1 MDDRLMT
8 GIIPV
13 GEKNV
18 VFSSKKD
25 SFDFCFLTD
34 SVNSLSKG
42 FYPVTLP
49 ARDGFVYGKL
59 HDNRNIAIYVGS
71 LPFVILGSRNLIT
84 AAFVRS
90 SSNLSDSPITEF
102 DAIRFSGG
110 TLNNVFHADAVKL
123 EWENGKTIV
132 SSNDDSRSYIVT
144 TEDFQMSL
152 VIRSSAIEQ
161 LSVHGNSIVNSDVEL
176 TLEFGAPQPLSKLF
190 EHYNRMI
197 DLLSFM
203 TFRDNVGFD
212 KIYLL
217 ETDTEHHD
225 LVKTAEVF
233 IRNEGEKTRKNYF
246 DNITIDDLG
255 ETLPALIKLFYDTKE
270 KQQSISLGFFRANDS
285 DNHIT
290 DAKIRAICSAIECE
304 LKFATDI
311 KAEENQALSEL
322 IAVVR
327 KQVDDFQTNHTS
339 ISPDTYNSIR
349 SGIGFWSFPLKE
361 RLCALYGKYAQE
373 MANMNHSRTP
383 ITNEMLCSFVS
394 YRNDITHGKHR
405 TLEISIALTAHYL
418 RGLVYC
424 SILDR
429 IGMSR
434 EQIQELCKEKILS

>member
-1 MDDRLMT
+1 MDDRPMT

-18 VFSSKKD
+18 VFSSRKD
-25 SFDFCFLTD
+25 SFEFCFLTD
-34 SVNSLSKG
+34 SINSLSKG
-42 FYPVTLP
+42 FYPVNLP
-49 ARDGFVYGKL
+49 AKDGFVFGKM
-59 HDNRNIAIYVGS
+59 HDNRDIAIYVGS
-71 LPFVILGSRNLIT
+71 LSFEVLGSRNLIT
-84 AAFVRS
+84 SAFIKS
-90 SSNLSDSPITEF
+90 CSNLSDNPVTEF
-102 DAIRFSGG
+102 DAIRFTGG
-110 TLNNVFHADAVKL
+110 TLNSVFVPDAIRF
-123 EWENGKTIV
+123 ESENGKTIV
-132 SSNDDSRSYIVT
+132 SCNDDSKKYTINM
-144 TEDFQMSL
+144 EEYQMSL
-152 VIRSSAIEQ
+152 VIRSTAKEQ
-161 LSVHGNSIVNSDVEL
+161 LSIHGNSITNSDVEL
-176 TLEFGAPQPLSKLF
+176 MLEFTAPQPLGKLF
-190 EHYNRMI
+190 EHYNRMR

-203 TFRDNVGFD
+203 TFRENVGFD
-212 KIYLL
+212 TIYLL
-217 ETDTEHHD
+217 ETDTEQHD

-233 IRNEGEKTRKNYF
+233 IRNEGEKTEKNYF

-270 KQQSISLGFFRANDS
+270 KEQSVSLGFFRANDR
-285 DNHIT
+285 DYHIT

-311 KAEENQALSEL
+311 KAEENQALSDL
-322 IAVVR
+322 IAMVR
-327 KQVDDFQTNHTS
+327 KQVDDFQTSHTS

-405 TLEISIALTAHYL
+405 TLQISIALTAHYL